1 MTLPTH
7 GRFGYSALPKRRDY
21 SWPGGKRLAMYIA
34 VNVETFGF
42 GMEIGT
48 VLGSALPM
56 PDHRNWS
63 WREYGNRVGIW
74 RLLELFDE
82 LKLPAAHLVNSYL
95 YDSHPEVCEAIRKRG
110 DEFVGH
116 GRTNSERPGARPEEE
131 ERALIAEATRAIARH
146 EGKPPSGWMTPLMAQ
161 SKVSLDLLKEA
172 GYRYSL
178 DWPIDD
184 QPCWLRTRSG
194 ALLNIPYPIELN
206 DFVVICQ
213 LNQDILQYVD
223 TVIRQFEEMIEQCEK
238 APLVFSIS
246 LHTMISGRITA
257 DRSLVLA
264 CSALKVSYRRTLG
277 VEPAVR
283 FVYLKGES
291 ALIAERLHARQGHF
305 ADERILASQLADLEE
320 PQDAVTVDI
329 AGTPPQIVHKIR
341 KALDLE

>member
-1 MTLPTH
+1 MILPTH
-7 GRFGYSALPKRRDY
+7 ERFGYSALPERRDY
-21 SWPGGKRLAMYIA
+21 SWPGGKRLAMYVA

-63 WREYGNRVGIW
+63 WREYGNRIGIW
-74 RLLELFDE
+74 RLLDLFDE

-95 YDSHPEVCEAIRKRG
+95 YDTHPEVCEAIRKRG

-131 ERALIAEATRAIARH
+131 ERALIAEATQAIARH

-194 ALLNIPYPIELN
+194 PLLNIPYPIELN

-213 LNQDILQYVD
+213 LNQDVLQYVD
-223 TVIRQFEEMIEQCEK
+223 TIVRQFEEMIEQCEK

-246 LHTMISGRITA
+246 LHTMISGQPHR
-257 DRSLVLA
+257 LN
-264 CSALKVSYRRTLG
+264 ALR
-277 VEPAVR
+277 
-283 FVYLKGES
+283 KG
-291 ALIAERLHARQGHF
+291 LR
-305 ADERILASQLADLEE
+305 RILAHPKFDRVWLTR
-320 PQDAVTVDI
+320 PGDI
-329 AGTPPQIVHKIR
+329 ATHCESLPPGTIP
-341 KALDLE
+341 AGD